1 MPKIFILA
9 DDLTG
14 AAEIGGIATLF
25 GLSVRIIFNI
35 NKKINYPEEVVILDS
50 NTRGLNSERAYQRV
64 SRLLD
69 PVKFDEYDLVFKK
82 VDSILRGSIVAE
94 IKALSLKL
102 GINKICLIPA
112 NPSKNRIIRN
122 GKYYIYEKPINKTE
136 FRFDPEYPRLS
147 EEVKDLITD
156 NSGTVSI
163 NNDPFEIIENRITV
177 PDITSKSEI
186 NSYVSKLPE
195 KGILYA
201 GGADFFTG
209 ILRYKLMLTRVKDYV
224 QIQKADNNH
233 FVIGSNSKISLRT
246 RYILS
251 EHKHTLYRLPEPAI
265 KDNVRFKEWLL
276 IIRESLNNQK
286 LIVISGPDKR
296 YKDPLEI
303 KFISERL
310 VYAAKI
316 IADNLSTGQL
326 FIEGGKTASMFFRVM
341 GWDNLFIH
349 QAVNDGIVSLSKP
362 GTNIIVTIKPGSYK
376 WPDNILK

>member
-1 MPKIFILA
+1 MPKIFVLA

-14 AAEIGGIATLF
+14 AAEIGGIATLY

-50 NTRGLNSERAYQRV
+50 NTRGLGSERAYKRV
-64 SRLLD
+64 SRLLE
-69 PVKFDEYDLVFKK
+69 PVKFDEYDHVFKK
-82 VDSILRGSIVAE
+82 VDSLLRGSIVSE

-102 GINKICLIPA
+102 EINKACLIPA
-112 NPSKNRIIRN
+112 NPTKNRIIKN
-122 GKYYIYEKPINKTE
+122 GKYYINENPINKTE

-163 NNDPFEIIENRITV
+163 NNDPFEIIENKITV
-177 PDITSKSEI
+177 PNITSESEI
-186 NSYVSKLPE
+186 QSFVTRLPE
-195 KGILYA
+195 KGILHA

-209 ILRYKLMLTRVKDYV
+209 ILRYKLMLPKVKEYV
-224 QIQKADNNH
+224 QIHKADNIH
-233 FVIGSNSKISLRT
+233 FIIGSTSKISLRT
-246 RYILS
+246 KHILS
-251 EHKHTLYRLPEPAI
+251 EHKYTLYRLPEPAI
-265 KDNVRFKEWLL
+265 KDKVKFKEWIM

-296 YKDPLEI
+296 YHDPLEI
-303 KFISERL
+303 KFITKRL

-326 FIEGGKTASMFFRVM
+326 FIEGGETASKFFRVM
-341 GWDNLFIH
+341 GWDNLYIH
-349 QAVNDGIVSLSKP
+349 QAVNDGIVSIFKP

-376 WPDNILK
+376 WPDYILK